1 LKQPGSWHHVC
12 PQCKATF
19 VGLEEFCPHDGTP
32 LVAGHKGGELG
43 EMLGE
48 VLDERFVLQKIL
60 GEGGMGIVYLARH
73 AVLDRVFALKL
84 LRRELLGDPLILR
97 RFQREA
103 RTASS
108 VVHPNIVH
116 IYDFGRT
123 RTGLAYLVMEYVNG
137 VSLYNFCESF
147 ADRQLHVSQAVD
159 ITMQVTQALAAA
171 HAHGIVHRDPVCPAG
186 SVAGS
191 GGG

>member
-1 LKQPGSWHHVC
+1 MKQQAMWQHVC

-32 LVAGHKGGELG
+32 LVAAHKDKGGELG
-43 EMLGE
+43 DMLGE

-84 LRRELLGDPLILR
+84 LRRELLGDPLMLR

-123 RTGLAYLVMEYVNG
+123 RSGLAYLVMEYVNG
-137 VSLYNFCESF
+137 ISLYSFSESF

-171 HAHGIVHRDPVCPAG
+171 HAHGIVHREKSSWRLPVA
-186 SVAGS
+186 SAA
-191 GGG
+191 